1 MVGVGVAWWEQGEVF
16 SILDVVLTY
25 IYALIDNSEIL
36 TSVLA
41 DIALGLVFAALG
53 TWSTISE
60 IFRAT
65 SKKADRFIRL
75 DK

>member
-1 MVGVGVAWWEQGEVF
+1 MCEEKSVNVNEN
-16 SILDVVLTY
+16 
-25 IYALIDNSEIL
+25 YAEIL
-36 TSVLA
+36 TTVLA